1 MQMGISYAVQVM
13 GHAVPARAKPSR
25 SKTASIPQV
34 DRVYSRLGEFDFP
47 LINFPKSTA
56 GISPILHLPLTELIK
71 ADLMRSS
78 IFNKQYNVLA
88 ILGSITILFFATR
101 VGHAQQTATV
111 VSAGQVASEMV
122 ATLTPDQ
129 KKITVLP
136 ADSPL
141 QVGWHFIPKDDRKGL
156 ELNAMN
162 ESQRAQA
169 TTMLTALLSQMGMN
183 KTTQIMG
190 LEKLLKELQD
200 KAGGKGP
207 VRDHLRYYVT
217 FFGEPGKSG
226 RWGVSFEGHHLSLNY
241 VIENDKIV
249 SSSPQFFATNPAI
262 VKNENNAAVSV
273 GTRVLRFEE
282 TVAFELVQTLSE
294 KQSAMAIIA
303 EKAPRE
309 IRAAGEP
316 QPRQEDPVG
325 ISWRDLSDT
334 QRKLIRR
341 LMMEYVNAVPKKIA
355 DERRQSIKE
364 GGYGKIHFA
373 WAGPTVPGIGHYY
386 RIQSP
391 TFLIEFV
398 NTQPDAA
405 GNPANHIHC
414 VWRDMRGDFGKPIGG

>member
-1 MQMGISYAVQVM
+1 
-13 GHAVPARAKPSR
+13 
-25 SKTASIPQV
+25 
-34 DRVYSRLGEFDFP
+34 
-47 LINFPKSTA
+47 
-56 GISPILHLPLTELIK
+56 
-71 ADLMRSS
+71 MRFS
-78 IFNKQYNVLA
+78 IFKTQYNSLA
-88 ILGSITILFFATR
+88 ILGSIAICFACTQ
-101 VGHAQQTATV
+101 VGHAQQTDIVLTP
-111 VSAGQVASEMV
+111 GHVAAEMV
-122 ATLTPDQ
+122 ASLSAEQ

-141 QVGWHFIPKDDRKGL
+141 QVGWHFIPKDERKGL

-162 ESQRAQA
+162 ESQREQA
-169 TTMLTALLSQMGMN
+169 NTMLLVLLSESGMS

-207 VRDHLRYYVT
+207 IRDHLRYYVT

-226 RWGVSFEGHHLSLNY
+226 RWGVSYEGHHLSLNY
-241 VIENDKIV
+241 VIEDDNIV
-249 SSSPQFFATNPAI
+249 ASSPQFFATNPAV
-262 VKNENNAAVSV
+262 VKNENNAGVSV
-273 GTRVLRFEE
+273 GARVLRYEE
-282 TVAFELVQTLSE
+282 TLGFELVQTFSK
-294 KQSAMAIIA
+294 KQSSSAIIA

-316 QPRQEDPVG
+316 QPPQEDPVG
-325 ISWRDLSDT
+325 INWRDLSDT
-334 QRKLIRR
+334 QRKLLRR
-341 LMMEYVNAVPKKIA
+341 LIMEYVNAVPKPIA

-364 GGYGKIHFA
+364 GGYAKIHFA
-373 WAGPTVPGIGHYY
+373 WAGAQNPGIGHYY